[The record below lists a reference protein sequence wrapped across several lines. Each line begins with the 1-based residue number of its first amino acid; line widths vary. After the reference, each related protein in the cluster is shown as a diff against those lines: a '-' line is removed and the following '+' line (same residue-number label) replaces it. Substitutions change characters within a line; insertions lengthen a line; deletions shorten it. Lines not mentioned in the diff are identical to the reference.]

1 MARSSSPTRPA
12 TSHGGDTV
20 EDLHTWLEQVAAN
33 RMKQASKLGAR
44 ALKQETLSTPS
55 QRRARSQ
62 PTLRNSASASS
73 SGEFFLYR
81 GQMLPR
87 GGWENNPLRTEVS
100 ALQHEM
106 RSHRSAATLQHS
118 SIERWNPLSAAAS
131 AAELRYGYRFGDAG
145 ASRRPSP
152 SPGPPPPHASVASL
166 RSAGGGPGS
175 PKSRQSFAEM
185 LSGSLFEELTP
196 PPPPSEIPEEY
207 HLYDMQVERK
217 QVTLGESKGS
227 EAYRVFPAV
236 QPSNRSQVVH
246 LAATLEQMLEAAGP
260 QTKQALEAW
269 DTCFS
274 ELVRQ
279 VQSRHISP
287 PSPASPRIP
296 PPPPPPARP
305 PLRQVFVQC
314 NDRGELLGRV
324 RRAYQHYL
332 AQLFEKV
339 QRYENAEREV
349 ELRQLRR
356 EV

>member
-1 MARSSSPTRPA
+1 
-12 TSHGGDTV
+12 
-20 EDLHTWLEQVAAN
+20 
-33 RMKQASKLGAR
+33 MKQASKLGAR

-106 RSHRSAATLQHS
+106 RSHRSSAAALQHS

-260 QTKQALEAW
+260 QTQQALEAW

-287 PSPASPRIP
+287 SLACLACLASHPAPAPSTRSPPFAAGLRAVQRPGRAARARAARVPALPG
-296 PPPPPPARP
+296 AA
-305 PLRQVFVQC
+305 LRKGAAV
-314 NDRGELLGRV
+314 RE
-324 RRAYQHYL
+324 RRARGR
-332 AQLFEKV
+332 AAPAAAGGV
-339 QRYENAEREV
+339 RSSP
-349 ELRQLRR
+349 
-356 EV
+356 

>member
-217 QVTLGESKGS
+217 QVAWHVPRRVAGHVGAVCCPQSVRVAPLRRRDLGH
-227 EAYRVFPAV
+227 AFRAAV
-236 QPSNRSQVVH
+236 
-246 LAATLEQMLEAAGP
+246 LADADGVAQLGATL
-260 QTKQALEAW
+260 T
-269 DTCFS
+269 
-274 ELVRQ
+274 
-279 VQSRHISP
+279 
-287 PSPASPRIP
+287 AS
-296 PPPPPPARP
+296 A
-305 PLRQVFVQC
+305 
-314 NDRGELLGRV
+314 
-324 RRAYQHYL
+324 H
-332 AQLFEKV
+332 
-339 QRYENAEREV
+339 
-349 ELRQLRR
+349 
-356 EV
+356 